1 LRRQWRQMSPA
12 QRRSV
17 TQHPPQRRIPH

>member
-17 TQHPPQRRIPH
+17 IQHPPQRRNPH